1 MWVWCDKGEAIDAT
15 KAVAKQFI
23 DIGRQQLSNDE
34 SRGSSLIKHGI
45 KSHDLKRI
53 EAMLKLAASEPGMTV
68 SINELDSDPWLLGV
82 RNGVV
87 NLKTG
92 TLLANDPS
100 MLITRVCNASH
111 DHTATC
117 PRWLTFLDQVFDGDL
132 DTIDSVQ
139 RALGYTLT
147 GFTSEE
153 VLFICFGHGSNGKSV
168 FNNVVANIL
177 GSYGRVAPP
186 SLLTLRR
193 NGDSSPRNDLA
204 ALAGA
209 RYVSINELQS
219 GDRLDEQVVKLLAG
233 REMISARFLHKEFFE
248 FVPTFTPWLRTNH
261 KPVITGDDDGIWRR
275 LVLIPFRQQFSGQA
289 KDPNLEHKLME
300 EQDGIL
306 GWMVDGA
313 VKWQRD
319 GLNLSP
325 TIWSEGTSYRKD
337 SDLLGQFLG
346 EVCITDPNES
356 VLQADLYRQYRA
368 WTQVNGIGAIAK
380 ASFTRRLAER
390 GYTEKKSNSK
400 YFYRGLKINHM
411 FPLPLS
417 LF

>member
-23 DIGRQQLSNDE
+23 DAGRQHLSTNQ
-34 SRGSSLIKHGI
+34 SLGSSLIKHGI
-45 KSHDLKRI
+45 KSHDLKRL
-53 EAMLKLAASEPGMTV
+53 EAMLKLAASEPSMTV

-87 NLKTG
+87 DLRTG
-92 TLLANDPS
+92 DLLDNDPS
-100 MLITRVCNASH
+100 MLITRMCNASH
-111 DHTATC
+111 NRTATC
-117 PRWLTFLDQVFDGDL
+117 HRWLTFLDQIFDGDL
-132 DTIDSVQ
+132 DTIDTVQ

-147 GFTSEE
+147 AFTAEE
-153 VLFICFGHGSNGKSV
+153 VMFICFGHGSNGKSV
-168 FNNVVANIL
+168 FNNVVTSIL

-193 NGDSSPRNDLA
+193 HGDSSPRNDLA

-209 RYVSINELQS
+209 RCVSINELQS

-248 FVPTFTPWLRTNH
+248 FLPTFTPWLRTNH

-289 KDPNLEHKLME
+289 KDPNLESKLME
-300 EQDGIL
+300 ERDGIL
-306 GWMVDGA
+306 GWMVEGS

-319 GLNLSP
+319 GLNLSR
-325 TIWSEGTSYRKD
+325 TIRREGASYRRD
-337 SDLLGQFLG
+337 SDLLGQFIG

-368 WTQVNGIGAIAK
+368 WAQANGIGAIAK
-380 ASFTRRLAER
+380 ASFTRRLSER
-390 GYTEKKSNSK
+390 GYSERKSNSQR
-400 YFYRGLKINHM
+400 FYCGLKISH
-411 FPLPLS
+411 LLSVPLS